1 MGLPIFNIGG
11 LASGL
16 DTAAMIDA
24 LVEVEQIP
32 VQQLEARQADYQA
45 KDSAWQTISTRF
57 SAIRSALSAI
67 DSESDLNKLVTAAS
81 SDDTIVLATPT
92 GAADPGSI
100 SFTVDALAAN
110 HQTASDTN
118 FTGGDALVG
127 AGTFTITVGGSD
139 HVVTADATTTLNGLS
154 QQINALGIGVTASV
168 ISVDGTNSKLVLSS
182 DDSGLSNVFTT
193 SSTISSLGSTSIVQQ
208 GADAQLTV
216 GSGPGALTITRA
228 TNTITDLVNGVTLD
242 VKQTSAS
249 PITVTVGRDLD
260 ATAEKVSELVTAIN
274 SALST
279 LADYTRYEATSDTAG
294 VLVGDSAAR
303 DLAFQLRSALS
314 SVVNEQSG
322 DYAVPSAIGIS
333 LNRSGT
339 FNFNET
345 KLREALEAD
354 WDAVAGLFTVSGSA
368 VDSRLSHVSK
378 GSGTVDGAYEVVVT
392 QAASQA
398 DVTGS
403 AYFAWF
409 FDRSFDVTYGTT
421 TTTVDIPAWASV
433 NAAVDQINS
442 DLDAA
447 GITAVRASVEDIGAG
462 NNGIKLST
470 TAYGSAESFIV
481 SAGAPFGLGGTHTGT
496 DVAGTIGG
504 EAATGTGQ
512 QLVADAG
519 DPTGLRVRVTATAAE
534 ISGAGG
540 SLSLGDVVI
549 SSGMMGALDGLLD
562 AAEGSGG
569 KIARARDLWQAQ
581 IDAAE
586 DRIETLL
593 DRIDRKEALL
603 VKQFAALESA
613 MSTLSSQA
621 AWLAAQLGTASSGQS
636 G

>member
-16 DTAAMIDA
+16 DTASMIDA
-24 LVEVEQIP
+24 LIEVEQIP
-32 VQQLEARQADYQA
+32 VQQLEARQAEYQA
-45 KDSAWQTISTRF
+45 KDSAWQTVSTRF
-57 SAIRSALSAI
+57 SAIRSALDAI

-81 SDDTIVLATPT
+81 SDDTVVLATPT
-92 GAADPGSI
+92 GSAVPGSI
-100 SFTVDALAAN
+100 TFVVDALAAN
-110 HQTASDTN
+110 HQVASDTN

-127 AGTFTITVGGSD
+127 AGTFTITKGGTD
-139 HVVTADATTTLNGLS
+139 HVVTATASTTLS
-154 QQINALGIGVTASV
+154 EMAQEINALDIGVTASIV
-168 ISVDGTNSKLVLSS
+168 SIDGTNSKLVMSS
-182 DDSGLSNVFTT
+182 DNSGLANTFTT
-193 SSTISSLGSTSIVQQ
+193 SSTIAGLSSTSIVQQ

-228 TNTITDLVNGVTLD
+228 TNTITDLVDGVTLD
-242 VKQTSAS
+242 IKQTSAT
-249 PITVTVGRDLD
+249 PVTITTGRDLD
-260 ATAEKVSELVTAIN
+260 ATVEKVSELVTAIN

-279 LADYTRYEATSDTAG
+279 LADYTRYDATSDTAG
-294 VLVGDSAAR
+294 VLVGDAAAR

-339 FNFNET
+339 FDFNET

-368 VDSRLSHVSK
+368 VDSRLSYVSK
-378 GSGTVDGAYEVVVT
+378 GSSTVDGTYDVTVT
-392 QAASQA
+392 QAAAQA
-398 DVTGS
+398 ETTGS
-403 AYFAWF
+403 AFVTRP
-409 FDRSFDVTYGTT
+409 FDRTFDVTYGTT
-421 TTTVDIPAWASV
+421 TTTVEIPGWASV
-433 NAAVDQINS
+433 NAAVDQINN

-447 GITAVRASVEDIGAG
+447 GISGVRASVEDLGG
-462 NNGIKLST
+462 GDDGIKLAT

-481 SAGAPFGLGGTHTGT
+481 SGGAPFGLDGTYTGA

-504 EAATGTGQ
+504 EAATGTGRL
-512 QLVADAG
+512 LVADAG
-519 DPTGLRVRVTATAAE
+519 DPTGLMVKVTATAAE

-562 AAEGSGG
+562 EIEGAGG

-581 IDAAE
+581 VDAAE

-603 VKQFAALESA
+603 VKQFAALETA

-621 AWLAAQLGTASSGQS
+621 AWLAAQLGSTSTGQS